1 MKWTIKKNELFC
13 IDTLKSWSGFCGMD
27 NGLVAHT
34 VPLQGQGWDIVEGR
48 WPQIPVCSPRTLHRG
63 QHRPRRVIVLR
74 AWLEPGSPV
83 VPGRGSGDTN
93 IRGHGARLRTGTGS
107 GTFCAESVGIG
118 LVYIRDEKEARY
130 DDQEEGDGAEAEGVG
145 DGPWIRH
152 IHQPRDQSH
161 QQEGGCNTNKMARTK
176 NATTSGYV
184 WIFWI

>member
-1 MKWTIKKNELFC
+1 MKWTIEKNELFC

-83 VPGRGSGDTN
+83 VPGCGSGDTI

-152 IHQPRDQSH
+152 IHQPRDQPH
-161 QQEGGCNTNKMARTK
+161 QQEGGCNTKQNGEDKECNDFRLRLDH
-176 NATTSGYV
+176 
-184 WIFWI
+184 